1 MQLAGV
7 FMFDHAALR
16 AQFPILQLQENGHPL
31 TYLDNASTSQ
41 KPQSVIDAVERYYR
55 EQNANV
61 HRGVYGLSERGTE
74 AFEAVRKQ
82 VQVFLNAQS
91 YKEIIFVRGATEG
104 VNLVAQS
111 WGRSTLQAGDQIIVS
126 EMEHH
131 SNLVPWQMLRE
142 QIGIDVVK
150 WPINERGELS
160 LDDLAG
166 LLNERTKLV
175 AVTQMSNALG
185 TINPVADIIAMA
197 HQVGAKVLVDGAQST
212 SHMAVD
218 VQALDV
224 DFLVFSGHKLYAP
237 TGIGCLYAKQALLE
251 AMPPY
256 MGGGDMIYK
265 VSFEQTEYNQLPYK
279 FEAGTPNI
287 AGVIG
292 LGAAIDFV
300 QQLGFERIAQI
311 EDDLLHYAT
320 EQLNQIEGLR
330 IIGTAQ
336 NKGAVVSFVIEG
348 AHPHDLA
355 TLLDQDG
362 VAVRASHHCAMPV
375 MLKFNVPATVRA
387 SFGVYNNREDVD
399 RLVASVHEALDMLR

>member
-1 MQLAGV
+1 
-7 FMFDHAALR
+7 MFDHAALR
-16 AQFPILQLQENGHPL
+16 AQFPILKLTENGHPL

-41 KPQSVIDAVERYYR
+41 KPLSVIQAVEDYYST
-55 EQNANV
+55 QNANV
-61 HRGVYGLSERGTE
+61 HRGVYGLSERGTD
-74 AFEAVRKQ
+74 AFETVRKK
-82 VQVFLNAQS
+82 VQAFVNAKS

-111 WGRSTLQAGDQIIVS
+111 WGRHFLKAGDQVIVS

-142 QIGIDVVK
+142 QIGIEVIK

-160 LDDLAG
+160 LEDLAG

-185 TINPVADIIAMA
+185 TINPIKQIVEMA
-197 HQVGAKVLVDGAQST
+197 HQAGAKVLVDGAQST
-212 SHMAVD
+212 SHIKVD

-265 VSFEQTEYNQLPYK
+265 VSFEQTEYNELPYK

-292 LGAAIDFV
+292 LGAALDFIN
-300 QQLGFERIAQI
+300 QLGFERIAQI
-311 EDDLLHYAT
+311 EEELLHYAT
-320 EQLNQIEGLR
+320 ERLSQIEGLR
-330 IIGTAQ
+330 IIGTAAT
-336 NKGAVVSFVIEG
+336 KGAVVSFVIEG

-387 SFGVYNNREDVD
+387 SFGVYNNRDDID
-399 RLVASVHEALDMLR
+399 RLVASIHEALDMLR